1 MAIKYP
7 GEQKIGYGEAQVF
20 DTSKLAEG
28 AWKGVEKREKK
39 KKEKKKAEDDFK
51 KNLTDI
57 DVSKI
62 RDVDVSYINGQVNA
76 VSDFF
81 YKNSAAIMNP
91 KLDGGKANMELSKLK
106 THAVGEVQRSIGIK
120 AEDKLLD
127 DKIANET
134 EYFGTHENYE
144 LSHNRHRTPM
154 NSSLWNDYTSPTT
167 TEEID
172 LTMTGEEKDDFYSKS
187 ISGISKT
194 LFGDGE
200 NISNL
205 DDKEREEVIKAA
217 SDIRSYDNYEDYY
230 NATGNEYIDED
241 QFDNL
246 KSEYGEY
253 ETKWNESQGTFETV
267 THGGETTVGL
277 HNQSLN
283 ANPMLGDYIEKRAA
297 NIVNFS
303 DAEITKLAVE
313 KVGEGSVHLMETK
326 KEIAK
331 EKIIAGIT
339 GGIDLHRFKPEMNE
353 ELDNMLKERQQDNPD
368 LKMEDLILE
377 LADPFVKQLD
387 TDVQWIRDIF
397 KPRGMSVRVG
407 RDKPKPIEFARPLG
421 QLDNKFNF
429 HFTGGNTLSEGGGG
443 GGHAAD
449 WNFNLLNEGSVDGQ
463 KIGGVDI
470 TQVVS
475 GEGTT
480 KDVLNISTTGKG
492 FRQLGGVDED
502 SELKSN
508 WTNVS
513 GSIQMNPSMIFPSP
527 VFTETKEYKGVWFEK
542 GDRIPQK
549 ITKGNTV
556 IDFSEFFPSID
567 DDGEYEPVNGTEIA
581 YFLQGVDKNGGQPV
595 IVEYDDQVRKNIESW
610 VMRQTDSNKSIGEMN
625 ILLGLPDLGDDR
637 SQ

>member
-7 GEQKIGYGEAQVF
+7 GEQKINYGEAQVF

-91 KLDGGKANMELSKLK
+91 KLDGGKANMELSRLK

-194 LFGDGE
+194 LFGEGDFYEHGHAAE
-200 NISNL
+200 IV
-205 DDKEREEVIKAA
+205 KTA

-230 NATGNEYIDED
+230 NATGSDFMDED

-246 KSEYGEY
+246 KSEYDEY
-253 ETKWNESQGTFETV
+253 ETKWNESQGTFQTV

-303 DAEITKLAVE
+303 DAEITKLAEE
-313 KVGEGSVHLMETK
+313 KVGEGNVNIFETK

-353 ELDNMLKERQQDNPD
+353 ELNNMLKERQQDNPD

-387 TDVQWIRDIF
+387 TDIQWVRDIF
-397 KPRGMSVRVG
+397 KSKTNINVSSGN
-407 RDKPKPIEFARPLG
+407 KPKPVEFARPLG

-429 HFTGGNTLSEGGGG
+429 HFTGGNDLSDGGGG
-443 GGHAAD
+443 DGNAAD

-492 FRQLGGVDED
+492 FRQLGGVDKD
-502 SELKSN
+502 SQLKSN

-527 VFTETKEYKGVWFEK
+527 VFSEGGNYNGVWFEK
-542 GDRIPQK
+542 GDRIPLK
-549 ITKGNTV
+549 ITKDGTATN
-556 IDFSEFFPSID
+556 FSEYFPSIN

-581 YFLQGVDKNGGQPV
+581 YFLQGVDKETKQPV

>member
-28 AWKGVEKREKK
+28 AWKGVEKIEKK

-51 KNLTDI
+51 KNLTNI

-62 RDVDVSYINGQVNA
+62 RDVDVPYINSQVNA

-127 DKIANET
+127 DKIANEPDF
-134 EYFGTHENYE
+134 FGTHENYE

-187 ISGISKT
+187 ISEISKT
-194 LFGDGE
+194 LFPGGE
-200 NISNL
+200 A
-205 DDKEREEVIKAA
+205 DEEVVKTA

-230 NATGNEYIDED
+230 NATGSNYIDED

-246 KSEYGEY
+246 KSEYNEY

-283 ANPMLGDYIEKRAA
+283 ANPMLGDYIEERAA

-303 DAEITKLAVE
+303 DTEITKLAEE
-313 KVGEGSVHLMETK
+313 KVGEGNVNIFEVK

-331 EKIIAGIT
+331 EKIIAGIV
-339 GGIDLHRFKPEMNE
+339 GGINMHRFKPEMKE
-353 ELDNMLKERQQDNPD
+353 ELANMLKERQQDDPN
-368 LKMEDLILE
+368 LTMEDLVLE
-377 LADPFVKQLD
+377 LAEPFVKQLD
-387 TDVQWIRDIF
+387 TDVQWVRDIF
-397 KPRGMSVRVG
+397 KPKPTRINVG
-407 RDKPKPIEFARPLG
+407 DKPKPIEFARPLG

-429 HFTGGNTLSEGGGG
+429 HFTGGNDLSEGGGG
-443 GGHAAD
+443 FGHTAD

-480 KDVLNISTTGKG
+480 KDVLNISTTSKG

-502 SELKSN
+502 SVKKSN

-556 IDFSEFFPSID
+556 IDFSEYFPSIN
-567 DDGEYEPVNGTEIA
+567 DDGEYEPVQDTEIA
-581 YFLQGVDKNGGQPV
+581 YFLQGVDKNSKQPI
-595 IVEYDDQVRKNIESW
+595 IVEYDNQVRKNIESW
-610 VMRQTDSNKSIGEMN
+610 VLRQTDSNKSISEMN
-625 ILLGLPDLGDDR
+625 KLLGLPDLGDDR
-637 SQ
+637 GQ